1 MSKDAPFT
9 STGTGLATCPHIESH
24 PLDKEESVQKIR
36 ALGIWNIRRLNH
48 ASRPAKRRKLSFPIC
63 DTCQST
69 LRPFACLHCPFTG
82 CWNEGHMRDHVEE
95 AGHDFCVDVKTGFI
109 YCNACTDFVYDSA
122 TARTFAIAT
131 IGAEEIVGAARKD
144 RQPFEP
150 WKPNRKESAMLE
162 AAISMPCQ
170 ARRGLLNLGNTC
182 FMNAILQSFIVN
194 PLLRD
199 FFLSDKHNHLLCKNK
214 DCTCCEM
221 DKLFSEMYSENA
233 APYGPASF
241 LATTWRASAE
251 LSGYAQQDAHEF
263 FMAVLNHIHSTSRG
277 STKFQCICIVH
288 SIFAGLLQSD
298 VKCGRCGNVTSTSD
312 PMLDISLELQDK
324 GSGGHAEHELT
335 LASCLR
341 RFTQPEKLGPSGY
354 DCAKCG
360 KPSHEANKRL
370 SLRKLPPV
378 LSFQF
383 KRFEHKSGDK
393 TAAQK
398 IEAQV
403 RFPSSINMAPYT
415 SLAMAVREQ
424 EGTDGVP
431 DSASSSLPGP
441 GSMYEYD
448 LFAVVCHEGQ
458 INNGHYTCFAR
469 SQDEWYR
476 FDDDKVSHSSL
487 RACLSSQ
494 SQAYMC
500 FYVKKHL
507 DYKPYVTPSYK
518 IARAAE
524 AVKEKQR
531 EEEKEAARMREVED
545 ALLATV

>member
-1 MSKDAPFT
+1 MDRQEVLEK
-9 STGTGLATCPHIESH
+9 
-24 PLDKEESVQKIR
+24 VR
-36 ALGIWNIRRLNH
+36 ALGSWNTRRLH
-48 ASRPAKRRKLSFPIC
+48 YASSPSKRRKLSIPIC
-63 DTCQST
+63 GACQST
-69 LRPFACLHCPFTG
+69 LRPFACLHCSFFG
-82 CWNEGHMRDHVEE
+82 CWPEGHIKEHLEE
-95 AGHDFCVDVKTGFI
+95 TGHNFCVDVKTGFI
-109 YCNACTDFVYDSA
+109 YCNACSDFVYDSA
-122 TARTFAIAT
+122 AARTFAIAAFSAEDI
-131 IGAEEIVGAARKD
+131 IGGRKKS

-150 WKPNRKESAMLE
+150 WKPNQKETVILE
-162 AAISMPCQ
+162 TAISMPCQ

-199 FFLSDKHNHLLCKNK
+199 YFLSDKHNHLLCKNK

-233 APYGPASF
+233 TPYGPASF

-263 FMAVLNHIHSTSRG
+263 FMAALNHIHSTSRG
-277 STKFQCICIVH
+277 STKLSCICIIH
-288 SIFAGLLQSD
+288 STFAGLLQSD
-298 VKCGRCGNVTSTSD
+298 VKCGRCSNVTTASD

-324 GSGGHAEHELT
+324 GSGGHAGHELT

-341 RFTQPEKLGPSGY
+341 RFTQPEKLGPNEYS
-354 DCAKCG
+354 CAKCG
-360 KPSHEANKRL
+360 KTSHDTNKRL

-398 IEAQV
+398 IEAPV
-403 RFPSSINMAPYT
+403 RFPSNINMAPYT
-415 SLAMAVREQ
+415 SLGMAVREQ
-424 EGTDGVP
+424 EGNNGAP
-431 DSASSSLPGP
+431 DSASSSVPGP
-441 GSMYEYD
+441 GSMYEYE

-476 FDDDKVSHSSL
+476 FDDDKMSHSSL
-487 RACLSSQ
+487 RACLNSL

-518 IARAAE
+518 VAREAE

-531 EEEKEAARMREVED
+531 EREKEAARMREVED
-545 ALLATV
+545 ALLATVY

>member
-1 MSKDAPFT
+1 M
-9 STGTGLATCPHIESH
+9 CPHTVPYS
-24 PLDKEESVQKIR
+24 LDKGHVLERMK
-36 ALGIWNIRRLNH
+36 ALGNWNTRRVH
-48 ASRPAKRRKLSFPIC
+48 QASRPSKRRKLSLPAC
-63 DTCQST
+63 GTCQST
-69 LRPFACLHCPFTG
+69 LRQFACLQCAFFG
-82 CWNEGHMRDHVEE
+82 CWHNGHVKDHLED
-95 AGHDFCVDVKTGFI
+95 AGHNFCVDVKTGSI
-109 YCNACTDFVYDSA
+109 YCNECADFVYESA
-122 TARTFAIAT
+122 AARTFAIAT
-131 IGAEEIVGAARKD
+131 FDAEEIIGGVRKS

-150 WKPNRKESAMLE
+150 WKPNQKER
-162 AAISMPCQ
+162 AILQTAIAMPCQ

-199 FFLSDKHNHLLCKNK
+199 FFLSDKHNHLLCKNT
-214 DCTCCEM
+214 DCTCCEV
-221 DKLFSEMYSENA
+221 DKLFSEMYSEDE

-263 FMAVLNHIHSTSRG
+263 FMAALNHIHSTSRG
-277 STKFQCICIVH
+277 STKLSCICIVH
-288 SIFAGLLQSD
+288 STFAGLLQSD
-298 VKCGRCGNVTSTSD
+298 VKCGRCGNVTTASD

-324 GSGGHAEHELT
+324 AGSGHAGHELT

-341 RFTQPEKLGPSGY
+341 RFTQPEKLGPNEY
-354 DCAKCG
+354 ACAKCG
-360 KPSHEANKRL
+360 KASHEANKRL

-383 KRFEHKSGDK
+383 KRFEHKTGDK

-398 IEAQV
+398 IEAPV
-403 RFPSSINMAPYT
+403 RFPSTINMAPYT
-415 SLAMAVREQ
+415 SLAMAVRER
-424 EGTDGVP
+424 EGKDGTQT
-431 DSASSSLPGP
+431 SALFSIPGP

-458 INNGHYTCFAR
+458 IDNGHYTCFAR

-487 RACLSSQ
+487 RACLSSR

-518 IARAAE
+518 VAREAE
-524 AVKEKQR
+524 AVKEKR
-531 EEEKEAARMREVED
+531 REKEEAAARMREVEA